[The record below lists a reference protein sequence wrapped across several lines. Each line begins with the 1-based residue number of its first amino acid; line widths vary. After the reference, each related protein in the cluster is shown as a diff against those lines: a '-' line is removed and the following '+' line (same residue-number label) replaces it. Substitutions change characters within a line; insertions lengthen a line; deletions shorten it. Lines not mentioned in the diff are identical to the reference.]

1 MDRTVE
7 QKEEL
12 YKSVLAYVA
21 KSYQDNPTQVTATIS
36 VGMLEALTETKLDE
50 YTILQNQEE
59 FNKNYGH
66 IAVSYGF
73 NDFYD
78 LYNFAVSNDEFE
90 QVSKGGQKDLSKL
103 KKVKRTVIRN
113 GKQTTMTFYESG
125 ESEDNKETANPKSTP
140 EQEEPPQPVRA
151 SELTASVIGDA
162 DKKVSIQDLKLLS
175 KLSRSLG
182 TELDS
187 DCDSYQ
193 TLQDENQEVKAII
206 GFKKV
211 GKFLELRF
219 STSDDLTTELET
231 RAYYELIK
239 LALERKLGART
250 APGSKTHLLLLEAD
264 GFEEN
269 RGKYQI
275 TYEDLYTSYGDV

>member
-1 MDRTVE
+1 MDRTME

-36 VGMLEALTETKLDE
+36 LGMLEALTETKLDE
-50 YTILQNQEE
+50 YTIIQNQEE

-73 NDFYD
+73 NNFYD
-78 LYNFAVSNDEFE
+78 LYNFAVSNDEYE

-125 ESEDNKETANPKSTP
+125 ESDDVKETKKPNDPNK
-140 EQEEPPQPVRA
+140 QEAPQPVRA
-151 SELTASVIGDA
+151 SELTASVIGDV

-211 GKFLELRF
+211 GQFLELRF
-219 STSDDLTTELET
+219 STSDSLTTELET

-239 LALERKLGART
+239 SALERKLGART
-250 APGSKTHLLLLEAD
+250 EPGSKTHLLLLEAD

-275 TYEDLYTSYGDV
+275 AYEDLYTSYGDV

>member
-1 MDRTVE
+1 MDRTEE

-50 YTILQNQEE
+50 YTILQKQEE

-73 NDFYD
+73 NNFYD

-125 ESEDNKETANPKSTP
+125 ESDDVKETKKPNDTT
-140 EQEEPPQPVRA
+140 EQEAPQPVRA
-151 SELTASVIGDA
+151 SELTASVIGDV

-211 GKFLELRF
+211 GQFLELRF

-239 LALERKLGART
+239 SALGRQLGART
-250 APGSKTHLLLLEAD
+250 EPGSKTHLLLLEAD

-275 TYEDLYTSYGDV
+275 TYEDLYASYGDV